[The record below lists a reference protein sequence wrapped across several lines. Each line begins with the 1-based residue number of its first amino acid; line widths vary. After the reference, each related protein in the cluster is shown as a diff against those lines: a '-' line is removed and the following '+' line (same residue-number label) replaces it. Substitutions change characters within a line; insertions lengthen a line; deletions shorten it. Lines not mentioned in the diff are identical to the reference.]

1 MFNRKLSRA
10 SLGLALSAALGA
22 ASLAFAQEPS
32 ASSYVRGAS
41 RFAAGDFAQATAD
54 FDAAIAAR
62 SEDPRVYYFRGL
74 CAARQN
80 DPATAAQFY
89 ATGARLEIE
98 TPQGRLVAVDAA
110 LKTIQGA
117 ERAPIEA
124 ARAKARADWKAKEAD
139 RQNALYGES
148 LNRQRAR
155 LATPPQT
162 TAASKPAAGE
172 ALAFPSIRPF
182 FRGETP
188 AHQAPD
194 PYDPNSDKFNY
205 FREDLGKT
213 SLSTRELKRLQEL
226 AERDVYEDP
235 MDRPAA
241 DGSPFVNIYD
251 PSEVFV
257 EDAPYASADDPDVLY
272 EADEKNA
279 LNAMAVGCRLGAAA
293 LAQLSGSNAANG
305 YGSGSGSSPYGSSS
319 YGSSSYDSSGY
330 PGGPGSSDAAP
341 KAVEPSKSD
350 DTAKIFKGDEKP
362 ANPFGGKLELDKNN
376 DFDLF
381 PTGRDFKPTAPAPT
395 DPYASGGYSS
405 GGPH

>member
-41 RFAAGDFAQATAD
+41 RFAAGDFAQAIAD

-89 ATGARLEIE
+89 ATAARLEVE
-98 TPQGRLVAVDAA
+98 TPRGRLVAVDAA

-124 ARAKARADWKAKEAD
+124 ARAKARADWKAKEAN
-139 RQNALYGES
+139 RQNALYGET

-155 LATPPQT
+155 LATPAKTSDKQA
-162 TAASKPAAGE
+162 TASGQ

-194 PYDPNSDKFNY
+194 PYDPNSDEFNY

-213 SLSTRELKRLQEL
+213 SLSTREIKRLQEL

-251 PSEVFV
+251 PSEIFV
-257 EDAPYASADDPDVLY
+257 EDAPYASLDDPDVLY
-272 EADEKNA
+272 EADEKNV
-279 LNAMAVGCRLGAAA
+279 LNAMATGCRLGVAA
-293 LAQLSGSNAANG
+293 LAQFSGVNSANG
-305 YGSGSGSSPYGSSS
+305 YGSSPYGSSS
-319 YGSSSYDSSGY
+319 YDSSSYDSSSYGSS
-330 PGGPGSSDAAP
+330 GPGSSDAAP

-362 ANPFGGKLELDKNN
+362 ANPFSGQFKLDKEN

-381 PTGRDFKPTAPAPT
+381 QAARDFKPTAPASS
-395 DPYASGGYSS
+395 DPYSSSGSM

>member
-80 DPATAAQFY
+80 DPATAAEFY

-98 TPQGRLVAVDAA
+98 TPKGRLVAVDAA

-124 ARAKARADWKAKEAD
+124 ARAKARADWKAKETD

-155 LATPPQT
+155 LATPPKT
-162 TAASKPAAGE
+162 TAAPRPASDK

-182 FRGETP
+182 SRGEIP

-194 PYDPNSDKFNY
+194 PYDPNSDEFNY

-213 SLSTRELKRLQEL
+213 SLSTREIKRLQDL

-279 LNAMAVGCRLGAAA
+279 LNAMAAGCRLGVAA
-293 LAQLSGSNAANG
+293 LAQLNGANDANG
-305 YGSGSGSSPYGSSS
+305 YGSGSGYGSSPYGSSS
-319 YGSSSYDSSGY
+319 YDPSGY

-395 DPYASGGYSS
+395 DPYASGYSS
-405 GGPH
+405 GPH

>member
-22 ASLAFAQEPS
+22 ASLAFAQEPN

-62 SEDPRVYYFRGL
+62 SGDPRVYYFRGL

-80 DPATAAQFY
+80 DLATAAEFY

-155 LATPPQT
+155 LATPPKT
-162 TAASKPAAGE
+162 TAAAQPASDK

-182 FRGETP
+182 FRGEIP

-194 PYDPNSDKFNY
+194 PYDPNSDEFNY

-213 SLSTRELKRLQEL
+213 SLSTRELKRLQDL
-226 AERDVYEDP
+226 AERNVYEDP

-279 LNAMAVGCRLGAAA
+279 LNAMAVGCRLGVAA
-293 LAQLSGSNAANG
+293 LAKFNGVNDANG
-305 YGSGSGSSPYGSSS
+305 YGSGSSPYGSSS
-319 YGSSSYDSSGY
+319 YGSSGYPSDY

-381 PTGRDFKPTAPAPT
+381 PTGRGFKPTAPAPT
-395 DPYASGGYSS
+395 DPYASGYSS
-405 GGPH
+405 GPH

>member
-98 TPQGRLVAVDAA
+98 TPKGRLVAVDAA

-205 FREDLGKT
+205 FREDLGKPASRRANLNVSKNSRNAT
-213 SLSTRELKRLQEL
+213 FTKTRWIVPPPTARLSSIFTTRAKFSSKTRLTPP
-226 AERDVYEDP
+226 R
-235 MDRPAA
+235 
-241 DGSPFVNIYD
+241 
-251 PSEVFV
+251 
-257 EDAPYASADDPDVLY
+257 
-272 EADEKNA
+272 
-279 LNAMAVGCRLGAAA
+279 
-293 LAQLSGSNAANG
+293 
-305 YGSGSGSSPYGSSS
+305 
-319 YGSSSYDSSGY
+319 
-330 PGGPGSSDAAP
+330 
-341 KAVEPSKSD
+341 
-350 DTAKIFKGDEKP
+350 TT
-362 ANPFGGKLELDKNN
+362 
-376 DFDLF
+376 
-381 PTGRDFKPTAPAPT
+381 PTFFTKPTKRT
-395 DPYASGGYSS
+395 R
-405 GGPH
+405 